1 MTDALS
7 LDAETVA
14 AQSATVARDPWLARR
29 LHGWGAS
36 EVAALLL
43 AYDPRD
49 AEARTARRYHHEDA
63 EHGRARVPR
72 IVARKA
78 GLLAGRRQSSA
89 MAVGSQRER
98 ELVALAEAELAMGAI
113 THADCV
119 PREFFPLVDRECPVL
134 TATPDGWCRGPSD
147 ELIAVEAKCTRDHP
161 GLALPWYWRV
171 QLQAQIACMAAE
183 AGALV
188 CGPGWIAGAET
199 TPIWWLVE
207 RDDDEIARIR
217 RVAVRAWDDVER
229 LRAARKAA

>member
-1 MTDALS
+1 VDELS

-14 AQSATVARDPWLARR
+14 TQAATVQRDPWLARR

-49 AEARTARRYHHEDA
+49 EEARTARRYHHDDA
-63 EHGRARVPR
+63 EHGRAGVPR
-72 IVARKA
+72 LVARKA

-98 ELVALAEAELAMGAI
+98 ELVARAEALIAI
-113 THADCV
+113 GPIAHADCA
-119 PREFFPLVDRECPVL
+119 PREFYPLVDRECPVL

-147 ELIAVEAKCTRDHP
+147 ELIAVEAKCTREHP
-161 GLALPWYWRV
+161 GVVIPWYWRS
-171 QLQAQIACMAAE
+171 QLQAQIACMSAE
-183 AGALV
+183 AGILV
-188 CGPGWIAGAET
+188 CGPGWVVGSNT
-199 TPIWWLVE
+199 SPMWWMLE
-207 RDDDEIARIR
+207 RNDDEIARIR
-217 RVAVRAWDDVER
+217 RVAVRAWVDVER